1 MAAYSYTAFDNNGLK
16 KKGYI
21 SANSEREARK
31 LIKDLNLTPLK
42 VSHSN
47 AKINNKIKVKNKDI
61 VIMTRQLSTLLDA
74 STSIDDSLKIT
85 ADQVN
90 DKNLSNI
97 LYNIREDI
105 IQGKRLGNSMKS
117 YPSIFNKTYTSLVTA
132 GDSSG
137 NLDTIFD
144 NLADYLEQSE
154 EIKQKVFSALT
165 YPMILISF
173 SILVIVALL
182 AFVLPQVV
190 GQFVKSGTELP
201 VLTQILLFLSNNIF
215 LILISIAGIST
226 LGYFAYKRY
235 CSLKTNL
242 LNAHKIILNI
252 PLIGNFI
259 LLTETE
265 RFASTMSLLLD
276 SGMNL
281 DVALDESS
289 EVFRNAYLKEQIT
302 IAREE
307 VIEGKD
313 FVNTLMKSQIFPD
326 IFIQLIASGY
336 KSGKLPIMF
345 KKVSAFL
352 KNEIESKRSIFL
364 SLLEPIVIIFMGG
377 FIMLIVLAIL
387 LPIMQMNTLSLG

>member
-289 EVFRNAYLKEQIT
+289 EVFRNAYLKEQIK

-336 KSGKLPIMF
+336 KSGKLPMMF

>member
-61 VIMTRQLSTLLDA
+61 VIKNKQLSTLLEA

-289 EVFRNAYLKEQIT
+289 EVFRNAYLKEQIK

-336 KSGKLPIMF
+336 KSGKLPMMF

>member
-1 MAAYSYTAFDNNGLK
+1 
-16 KKGYI
+16 
-21 SANSEREARK
+21 
-31 LIKDLNLTPLK
+31 
-42 VSHSN
+42 
-47 AKINNKIKVKNKDI
+47 
-61 VIMTRQLSTLLDA
+61 MTRQLSTLLDA

-289 EVFRNAYLKEQIT
+289 EVFRNAYLKEQIK

-336 KSGKLPIMF
+336 KSGKLPMMF

-387 LPIMQMNTLSLG
+387 LPLMQLNT

>member
-1 MAAYSYTAFDNNGLK
+1 MAAYSYTAFDNKGSK

-31 LIKDLNLTPLK
+31 LIKDLNLTPFEVL
-42 VSHSN
+42 HSN
-47 AKINNKIKVKNKDI
+47 DKINKKVRVKNKDI

-90 DKNLSNI
+90 NKNLSNV

-117 YPSIFNKTYTSLVTA
+117 YPTIFNKTYTSLVSA

-137 NLDTIFD
+137 NLDNIFD

-165 YPMILISF
+165 YPVILVSF

-190 GQFVKSGTELP
+190 GQFIKSGTELP
-201 VLTQILLFLSNNIF
+201 VLTQILLFLSNNIL
-215 LILISIAGIST
+215 LILLSTTFISAA
-226 LGYFAYKRY
+226 GYFLYKRHT
-235 CSLKTNL
+235 SSKKNL
-242 LNAHKIILNI
+242 LVAHQKILRI
-252 PLIGNFI
+252 PLVGNFL

-265 RFASTMSLLLD
+265 RFASTMTLLLE

-281 DVALDESS
+281 DVALEESS
-289 EVFRNAYLKEQIT
+289 EVFTNAYLKEQIKT
-302 IAREE
+302 AREE

-313 FVNTLMKSQIFPD
+313 FINTLMKSKIFPD

-336 KSGKLPIMF
+336 KSGKLPKMF

-352 KNEIESKRSIFL
+352 KNEIDSKRSIFL

>member
-165 YPMILISF
+165 YPVILISF

-289 EVFRNAYLKEQIT
+289 EVFRNAYLKEQIK

-336 KSGKLPIMF
+336 KSGKLPMMF

>member
-215 LILISIAGIST
+215 LILISIAGISI

-289 EVFRNAYLKEQIT
+289 EVFRNAYLKEQIK

-336 KSGKLPIMF
+336 KSGKLPMMF